1 MRDKLPRNFGW
12 DRHKLATLTYEELE
26 RLEADVKEN
35 HECRNGIYI
44 YDAAGRKKLDALS
57 WAVYY
62 KNKADRAADPE
73 PPEAA

>member
-26 RLEADVKEN
+26 ILEADVKEN
-35 HECRNGIYI
+35 HCRRDGIYI

-62 KNKADRAADPE
+62 KNKSDRAADPE